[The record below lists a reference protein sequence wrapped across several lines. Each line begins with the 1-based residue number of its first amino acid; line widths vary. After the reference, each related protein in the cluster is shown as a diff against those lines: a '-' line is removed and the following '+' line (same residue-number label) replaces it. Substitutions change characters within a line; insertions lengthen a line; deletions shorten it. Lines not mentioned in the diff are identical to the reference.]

1 MQVWGNT
8 CDVITVIV
16 LWCHDSGPWHN
27 ISFLMTAS
35 NNNYQADVI
44 NNFHSNKAQFW
55 KAHNKKISWA
65 SYGLY
70 YSLEVTNHWIN
81 VLPLAD
87 VVGYI
92 IKSKYRLGTPNL
104 HWIMDMLQCI
114 LASHG
119 RSEFPPYFK
128 GHLQSPSTA
137 LTVGML
143 LNHWG
148 WVMHYIRQ

>member
-114 LASHG
+114 LPHMAQ
-119 RSEFPPYFK
+119 RP
-128 GHLQSPSTA
+128 
-137 LTVGML
+137 LTIPFHS
-143 LNHWG
+143 LNSRHA
-148 WVMHYIRQ
+148 VYSLRLSDAYMRQ